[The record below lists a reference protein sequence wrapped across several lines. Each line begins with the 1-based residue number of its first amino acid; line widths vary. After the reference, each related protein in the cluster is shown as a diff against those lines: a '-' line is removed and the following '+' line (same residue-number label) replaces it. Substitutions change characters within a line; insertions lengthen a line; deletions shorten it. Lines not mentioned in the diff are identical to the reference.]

1 MMACGRHSLR
11 VLHLFSDTMT
21 KLSTPAYLLLLVL
34 LALAPW
40 LGAYPIF
47 LMKLMC
53 FALFACAFNLL
64 LGFTGLLS
72 LGHAAFFGGSAYVAA
87 HASKVWG
94 VTPELSLLVGT
105 LTGALLG
112 GVFGLLAIR
121 RQGIYFAMITLA
133 LAQLVFFVVLQAPA
147 TGGENGLQDVPRGRL
162 FGVLELNND
171 LGMYYLTLAVAAGGF
186 ALIMRIVHSPF
197 GQVLK
202 GIRENEARALSLGYD
217 VGRFKL
223 VAFVLSAALAGL
235 AGSLKALVLGFVTL
249 SDVHWNT
256 SGQVVLMV
264 LIGGLGI
271 LWGPLMGATVLLLL
285 ENKMGELGQ
294 WLTKLTSME
303 WFLNLGESVTTVS
316 GLIFMVCVLLFRQGI
331 AGEVIAWRERRRA
344 GPPR

>member
-1 MMACGRHSLR
+1 MAAGVIRC
-11 VLHLFSDTMT
+11 VCFIFSDTMT
-21 KLSTPAYLLLLVL
+21 KSSASVYLLLLVL

-40 LGAYPIF
+40 LGGYPVF

-72 LGHAAFFGGSAYVAA
+72 LGHAALFGGSAYVAA
-87 HASKVWG
+87 YASKVWG
-94 VTPELSLLVGT
+94 LTPELSLLIGT

-112 GVFGLLAIR
+112 CVFGLLAIR

-133 LAQLVFFVVLQAPA
+133 LAQLVFFMVLQAPV
-147 TGGENGLQDVPRGRL
+147 TGGEDGFQGVPRGRL
-162 FGVLELNND
+162 FGVLDLGND
-171 LGMYYLTLAVAAGGF
+171 LNMYYVALVIAVGGF

-202 GIRENEARALSLGYD
+202 GIRENEVRALSLGYD
-217 VGRFKL
+217 VARFKL

-235 AGSLKALVLGFVTL
+235 AGSLKALILGFVTL
-249 SDVHWNT
+249 SDVHWNA

-264 LIGGLGI
+264 LIGGVGTLS
-271 LWGPLMGATVLLLL
+271 GPLIGATVLLLL

-294 WLTKLTSME
+294 WLAQLTSVE
-303 WFLNLGESVTTVS
+303 WFLTLGESVTTIS

-331 AGEVIAWRERRRA
+331 AGEFIARCKRRRA
-344 GPPR
+344 DSATPT